1 MAHFLCHAGCSHFR
15 DLLDT
20 LMKTP
25 NLTKGVACSVLKKL
39 VDAIQGKIP
48 FDLVIRN
55 VRIVNVYQD
64 TVLPGDIGVVG
75 DRIAFIG
82 RMEFPYKAK
91 EEYDG
96 HGQYAL
102 PGFVDSHMHLES
114 SMLTP
119 AYFSEIAI
127 SCGTT
132 TVAADPHE
140 IGNVLGVEGVRALVS
155 LTRGLPLRVLM
166 MAPSTIPSAPGFEG
180 SGCEVGPEEV
190 AVLLDLPGMS
200 GLGEVM
206 DFNGVANG
214 DPHILSVVE
223 TAAER
228 GCILDGHASVLTGR
242 KLQAFRAT
250 GIDSDH
256 TTGSA
261 EKLLEE
267 LSLGF
272 TVQIQECMLNEKLVS
287 AMNTVA
293 VQNRICLVTDDVSL
307 PRLMREGHLNHV
319 VEKAILLGLDPLRAI
334 RYASINPADR
344 LRLYHVGAIAPGMT
358 ADIQLMDDLLHPHP
372 SAVFCGGILTFE
384 NGKSLLSSAYPQ
396 IPDTLYRT
404 VHCTAVK
411 PGDFVP
417 PLNVPPSFLG
427 GTALVNVIHQDGVS
441 MRTKRIQKSLPVLIQ
456 NGRPALDTSS
466 LFEMAVFNRYE
477 KKQHGLAFIDGME
490 QVRGAVALTY
500 GHDSHNL
507 AVFGNG
513 ETDMAAAANAVIKAQ
528 GGICAACGGK
538 ATTLIP
544 LPLAGLMSE
553 ETPDILLRKL
563 EAFLA
568 DCEQMGFHHAN
579 LMTFF
584 TVMPLAVSPEIKCT
598 DMGLVDVVNKQ
609 FLPLIERIE
618 ESCK

>member
-1 MAHFLCHAGCSHFR
+1 
-15 DLLDT
+15 
-20 LMKTP
+20 
-25 NLTKGVACSVLKKL
+25 VLKKL
-39 VDAIQGKIP
+39 IDAIQGKTP

-64 TVLPGDIGVVG
+64 TVLPGSIGIVDG
-75 DRIAFIG
+75 RIAFTGI
-82 RMEFPYKAK
+82 MEFPYMAK

-119 AYFSEIAI
+119 AYFSEIAV

-140 IGNVLGVEGVRALVS
+140 IGNVLGLEGVRALVA

-180 SGCEVGPEEV
+180 SGCEVGPEE
-190 AVLLDLPGMS
+190 AAALLDLPGMA

-214 DPHILSVVE
+214 DVRILSVIE

-242 KLQAFRAT
+242 RLQAFRAT

-256 TTGSA
+256 TTASA

-272 TVQIQECMLNEKLVS
+272 TVQIQECMLSEELVR

-293 VQNRICLVTDDVSL
+293 IQNRICLVTDDVPL

-319 VEKAILLGLDPLRAI
+319 VEKAISLGLDPLRAI

-344 LRLYHVGAIAPGMT
+344 LRLYRVGAIAPGMT
-358 ADIQLMDDLLHPHP
+358 ADIQLVGDLLHPHP
-372 SAVFCGGILTFE
+372 STVICGGIFAFKD
-384 NGKSLLSSAYPQ
+384 GKFLLSSSRPQ

-404 VHCTAVK
+404 VRCAAVK
-411 PGDFVP
+411 PEDFTP
-417 PLNVPPSFLG
+417 TLHVPPSFEG

-441 MRTKRIQKSLPVLIQ
+441 MRTKRIQRLLPVLMKS
-456 NGRPALDTSS
+456 GRPTLDTSS
-466 LFEMAVFNRYE
+466 LFEMAVFNRYG
-477 KKQHGLAFIDGME
+477 KNQHGIAFIDGME
-490 QVRGAVALTY
+490 HVRGAVALTY
-500 GHDSHNL
+500 GHDSHNV

-513 ETDMAAAANAVIKAQ
+513 AADMAVAANAVIKMQ

-538 ATTLIP
+538 VTTLIP
-544 LPLAGLMSE
+544 LPLAGLLSE
-553 ETPDILLRKL
+553 ESPDILLRGL
-563 EAFLA
+563 DAFLA
-568 DCEQMGFHHAN
+568 DCERMGFHHTN
-579 LMTFF
+579 LMSFF
-584 TVMPLAVSPEIKCT
+584 TIMPLAVSPEIKCT

-618 ESCK
+618 EGCK

>member
-1 MAHFLCHAGCSHFR
+1 M
-15 DLLDT
+15 
-20 LMKTP
+20 
-25 NLTKGVACSVLKKL
+25 LKKL

-64 TVLPGDIGVVG
+64 TVLPGSIGVVDG
-75 DRIAFIG
+75 RIAFTG
-82 RMEFPYKAK
+82 RMEFPYMAK

-119 AYFSEIAI
+119 AYFSEIAV

-140 IGNVLGVEGVRALVS
+140 IGNVLGLEGVRALVA
-155 LTRGLPLRVLM
+155 LTRDLPLRVLM

-180 SGCEVGPEEV
+180 SGCEVGPEE
-190 AVLLDLPGMS
+190 AAALLDLPGMS

-214 DPHILSVVE
+214 DARILSVIE
-223 TAAER
+223 TAAGR

-272 TVQIQECMLNEKLVS
+272 TVQIQESMLSEELVS

-293 VQNRICLVTDDVSL
+293 IQNRICLVTDDVPL

-319 VEKAILLGLDPLRAI
+319 VEKAISLGLDSLRAI

-344 LRLYHVGAIAPGMT
+344 LRLYRVGAIAPGMT
-358 ADIQLMDDLLHPHP
+358 ADIQLVDDLLHPHP
-372 SAVFCGGILTFE
+372 STVICGGIFAFE
-384 NGKSLLSSAYPQ
+384 NGKFLLSSSRPQ

-404 VHCTAVK
+404 VRCAAVK
-411 PGDFVP
+411 PEDFTP
-417 PLNVPPSFLG
+417 TLHVPPSFEG

-441 MRTKRIQKSLPVLIQ
+441 MRTKRIQRLLPVLMKS
-456 NGRPALDTSS
+456 GRPILDTSS
-466 LFEMAVFNRYE
+466 LFEMAVFNRYG
-477 KKQHGLAFIDGME
+477 KKQHGIAFIDGME
-490 QVRGAVALTY
+490 HVHGAVALTY

-513 ETDMAAAANAVIKAQ
+513 AADMAVAANAVIKMQ
-528 GGICAACGGK
+528 GGICAACGEK
-538 ATTLIP
+538 VTTLIP
-544 LPLAGLMSE
+544 LPLAGLLSE
-553 ETPDILLRKL
+553 ESPDILLRGL
-563 EAFLA
+563 DAFLA
-568 DCEQMGFHHAN
+568 DCERMGFHHAN
-579 LMTFF
+579 LMSFF
-584 TVMPLAVSPEIKCT
+584 TIMPLAVSPEIKCT

-618 ESCK
+618 EGCK

>member
-1 MAHFLCHAGCSHFR
+1 M
-15 DLLDT
+15 
-20 LMKTP
+20 
-25 NLTKGVACSVLKKL
+25 LKKL

-64 TVLPGDIGVVG
+64 MVLPGSIGIVDG
-75 DRIAFIG
+75 RIAFTGI
-82 RMEFPYKAK
+82 MDFPYMAK

-119 AYFSEIAI
+119 AYFSEIAV

-140 IGNVLGVEGVRALVS
+140 IGNVLGLEGVRALVA

-180 SGCEVGPEEV
+180 SGCEVGPEE
-190 AVLLDLPGMS
+190 AAALLDLPGMS

-214 DPHILSVVE
+214 DARILSVIE

-242 KLQAFRAT
+242 RLQAFRAT

-256 TTGSA
+256 TTSSA

-272 TVQIQECMLNEKLVS
+272 TVQIQECMLSEELVR

-293 VQNRICLVTDDVSL
+293 IQNRICLVTDDVPL

-319 VEKAILLGLDPLRAI
+319 VEKAISLGLDPLRAI

-358 ADIQLMDDLLHPHP
+358 ADIQLVNDLLHPHP
-372 SAVFCGGILTFE
+372 SAVICGGSFAFE
-384 NGKSLLSSAYPQ
+384 NGKFLLSSSRPQ
-396 IPDTLYRT
+396 IPDTLYGT
-404 VHCTAVK
+404 VRCAAVK
-411 PGDFVP
+411 PEDFTPTLHVS
-417 PLNVPPSFLG
+417 PSFES

-441 MRTKRIQKSLPVLIQ
+441 MRTKRIQRLLPVLMKS
-456 NGRPALDTSS
+456 GRPTLDTSS
-466 LFEMAVFNRYE
+466 LFEMAVFNRYG
-477 KKQHGLAFIDGME
+477 KNQHGIAFLDGME
-490 QVRGAVALTY
+490 HVQGAVALTY
-500 GHDSHNL
+500 GHDSHNV

-513 ETDMAAAANAVIKAQ
+513 AADMAVAANAVIKTQ
-528 GGICAACGGK
+528 GGICAARGGK
-538 ATTLIP
+538 VTTLIP
-544 LPLAGLMSE
+544 LPLAGLLSE
-553 ETPDILLRKL
+553 ESPDILLSKL
-563 EAFLA
+563 DAFLA

-579 LMTFF
+579 LMSFF
-584 TVMPLAVSPEIKCT
+584 TIMPLAVSPEIKCT
-598 DMGLVDVVNKQ
+598 DMGLLDVVNKQ

-618 ESCK
+618 EGRK

>member
-1 MAHFLCHAGCSHFR
+1 M
-15 DLLDT
+15 
-20 LMKTP
+20 
-25 NLTKGVACSVLKKL
+25 LKKL

-64 TVLPGDIGVVG
+64 MVLPGSIGIVDG
-75 DRIAFIG
+75 RIAFTGI
-82 RMEFPYKAK
+82 MDFPYMAK

-119 AYFSEIAI
+119 AYFSEIAV

-140 IGNVLGVEGVRALVS
+140 IGNVLGLEGVRALVA

-180 SGCEVGPEEV
+180 SGCEVGPEE
-190 AVLLDLPGMS
+190 AAALLDLPGMS
-200 GLGEVM
+200 GLGEVT

-214 DPHILSVVE
+214 DARILSVIE

-242 KLQAFRAT
+242 RLQAFRAT

-256 TTGSA
+256 TTSSA

-272 TVQIQECMLNEKLVS
+272 TVQIQECMLSEELVR

-293 VQNRICLVTDDVSL
+293 IQNRICLVTDDVPL

-319 VEKAILLGLDPLRAI
+319 VEKAISLGLDPLRAI

-344 LRLYHVGAIAPGMT
+344 LRLYRVGAIDPGMT
-358 ADIQLMDDLLHPHP
+358 ADIQLVADLLHPHP
-372 SAVFCGGILTFE
+372 SAVICGGSFAFE
-384 NGKSLLSSAYPQ
+384 NGNFLLSSSRPQ
-396 IPDTLYRT
+396 IPDTLYET
-404 VHCTAVK
+404 VRCAAVK
-411 PGDFVP
+411 PEDFTPTLHVS
-417 PLNVPPSFLG
+417 PSFEG

-441 MRTKRIQKSLPVLIQ
+441 MRTKRIQKLLPVLMKS
-456 NGRPALDTSS
+456 GRPTLDTSS
-466 LFEMAVFNRYE
+466 LFEMAVFNRYG
-477 KKQHGLAFIDGME
+477 KNQHGIAFLDGME
-490 QVRGAVALTY
+490 HVQGAVALTY
-500 GHDSHNL
+500 GHDSHNV

-513 ETDMAAAANAVIKAQ
+513 AADMAVAANAVIKTQ
-528 GGICAACGGK
+528 GGICAARGGK
-538 ATTLIP
+538 VTTLIP
-544 LPLAGLMSE
+544 LPLAGLLSE
-553 ETPDILLRKL
+553 ESPDILLSEL
-563 EAFLA
+563 DAFLA

-579 LMTFF
+579 LMSFF
-584 TVMPLAVSPEIKCT
+584 TIMPLAVSPEIKCT
-598 DMGLVDVVNKQ
+598 DMGLLDVVNKQ

-618 ESCK
+618 EGCK